1 MYYVSAKKGLIM
13 NVIVEYVKDLTF
25 ALLPVHRG
33 NATSNDADLLVEMA
47 LDMQYIVAQNG
58 VTYWYYIVDE
68 MFLSDARNLLRQN
81 GLKPRFHKSKF
92 YMGGVPVLR
101 IRKSNLEKDIEAK
114 NFVASLMKKRK
125 MSDDTMRSLRQR

>member
-13 NVIVEYVKDLTF
+13 NVIVEYVKDLTS
-25 ALLPVHRG
+25 ALLPVHKR
-33 NATSNDADLLVEMA
+33 NATSKDADLLVEMA
-47 LDMQYIVAQNG
+47 LDMQYIVAKNG
-58 VTYWYYIVDE
+58 VTYWYYFVDE

-81 GLKPRFHKSKF
+81 GLKPRFHNSKF

-114 NFVASLMKKRK
+114 NFVASLMQKRK
-125 MSDDTMRSLRQR
+125 MSDDTMSSLRQR

>member
-1 MYYVSAKKGLIM
+1 M
-13 NVIVEYVKDLTF
+13 NVIVEYVKDLTS

-47 LDMQYIVAQNG
+47 LDMQYIVAKNG
-58 VTYWYYIVDE
+58 VTYWYYFVDE

-81 GLKPRFHKSKF
+81 GLKPRFHNSKF

-125 MSDDTMRSLRQR
+125 MSDDTMSSLRQR